1 MNPYKELGVSTN
13 ADFPEVRK
21 RFMELSRILHTD
33 KGGSRTTAAMQLL
46 SQAKTILLDPVART
60 IFDLDQSIVLES
72 TDSDSELEDAGKEDA
87 GKGDAG
93 KEDAGKED
101 TGTEDTGTEYAGK
114 EDAGKDGTGT
124 KKRKRRNRPKR
135 IIIQLEVSIW

>member
-60 IFDLDQSIVLES
+60 IFDLDQSIEDCLKKSRREQVCKNWPDLADSNSWPHLEVLES
-72 TDSDSELEDAGKEDA
+72 TDS
-87 GKGDAG
+87 
-93 KEDAGKED
+93 
-101 TGTEDTGTEYAGK
+101 
-114 EDAGKDGTGT
+114 
-124 KKRKRRNRPKR
+124 RF
-135 IIIQLEVSIW
+135 